1 MKRYLIAGL
10 AVAMMTSVSFAQDSS
25 KPKHKTTQEY
35 IADLS
40 GKDEAAVIAAADKL
54 GNDGEKQAIPSLASV
69 IKNNSSAKARMHACV
84 ALGLIGD
91 EAGVEA
97 LNGALLNDSSADVRY
112 AAILAISRIGSTK
125 SIDALKSAKE
135 KESDPYIKDYIDK
148 MEAKMKKK

>member
-1 MKRYLIAGL
+1 MNKYLIAGL
-10 AVAMMTSVSFAQDSS
+10 AVALMASVSFAQDSGKAKQKS
-25 KPKHKTTQEY
+25 TQEY

-40 GKDEAAVIAAADKL
+40 SKDEAAVVAAADKL
-54 GNDGEKQAIPSLASV
+54 GDDGEKQAVPSIALV

-91 EAGVEA
+91 ESGIHA
-97 LNGALLNDSSADVRY
+97 LNEALLNDSSADVRY

-125 SIDALKSAKE
+125 SIDALRAARE
-135 KESDPYIKDYIDK
+135 KETDPYIRDYIDK

>member
-10 AVAMMTSVSFAQDSS
+10 AVLLTTSVSFAQDSA
-25 KPKHKTTQEY
+25 KAKQKTTQEY

-40 GKDEAAVIAAADKL
+40 GSDEAAVISAADKL
-54 GNDGEKQAIPSLASV
+54 GDDGEKQAIPALGLV

-91 EAGVEA
+91 EAGVDF
-97 LNGALLNDSSADVRY
+97 LNGALLNDSSPDVRY
-112 AAILAISRIGSTK
+112 AAILAISRVGSTK